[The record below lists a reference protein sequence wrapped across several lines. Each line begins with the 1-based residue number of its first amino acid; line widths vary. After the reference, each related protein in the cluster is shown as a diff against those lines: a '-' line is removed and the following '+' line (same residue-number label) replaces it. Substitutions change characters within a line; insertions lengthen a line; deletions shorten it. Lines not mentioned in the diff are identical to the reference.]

1 MEERLTELVEILNNT
16 NDAVV
21 FKVKDNKQIELLS
34 IGCFNG
40 DEKFISVAKLN
51 EYNENN
57 IYTIVYNDNRHFSF
71 TSNELVGSKL
81 RSMKMHL
88 ERMIIFDFGIPIFEK
103 HGGANYIQ
111 SIEDDLK
118 ADHVFS
124 IEGFGEEHMNLRK
137 DYAFMIGQLP
147 YNVLYDYIN
156 NRYKIIEVKKS
167 KSLRTSCDIITIK
180 TKGEK

>member
-1 MEERLTELVEILNNT
+1 MEERLTELVELVSNT
-16 NDAVV
+16 DDAVV

-40 DEKFISVAKLN
+40 DEKLISVAKLN
-51 EYNENN
+51 DFTDYN
-57 IYTIVYNDNRHFSF
+57 IYTIVYKNDQHMSF
-71 TSNELVGSKL
+71 IANELVGAKL
-81 RSMKMHL
+81 RSMKKHL
-88 ERMIIFDFGIPIFEK
+88 ERMIIFDFGIPIFDK
-103 HGGANYIQ
+103 HGRANYIQ

-124 IEGFGEEHMNLRK
+124 IEGFGEEQMNLRK

-156 NRYKIIEVKKS
+156 NRYKIIGVKKS
-167 KSLRTSCDIITIK
+167 KSPRTSCDIITIK